1 MNRPWKLDLIHLL
14 ISKEEWTI
22 IESGLVQRATLLDMI
37 LKDIY
42 GQRKLIRNGL
52 LPMELVYHHAGF
64 LRQCAGIQL
73 PGKHNLVLY
82 SADIARGAD
91 GKIWVVNDRTQ
102 APSGSGYALEN
113 RMAMARILPELFG
126 GLKVNQTPNLS
137 HSLRQPLN
145 SMSP

>member
-64 LRQCAGIQL
+64 LRQCAGIPL
-73 PGKHNLVLY
+73 PPKHSLVLSPPALAR
-82 SADIARGAD
+82 SAHGNT
-91 GKIWVVNDRTQ
+91 WVINDRTQ
-102 APSGSGYALEN
+102 PPS
-113 RMAMARILPELFG
+113 
-126 GLKVNQTPNLS
+126 TP
-137 HSLRQPLN
+137 R
-145 SMSP
+145 